1 MEDSNVLKPL
11 ARVTAPPNFESR
23 VLAELGQRRRLKP
36 QVRRAQMF
44 KFALSG
50 AAAGLLI
57 TFAVLNLFVLD
68 RSAGSPTDLRAAAA
82 QVPIQVTESVNYGR
96 EVRAASTDDPRTIYL
111 LERVSDVS
119 NVLIRY

>member
-11 ARVTAPPNFESR
+11 ARVAAPPNFEIR

-36 QVRRAQMF
+36 QVRRAQIF

-68 RSAGSPTDLRAAAA
+68 RSAGSPTGLRAAA
-82 QVPIQVTESVNYGR
+82 QDPIQVTESVNYGQ
-96 EVRAASTDDPRTIYL
+96 EVRVASTDPRTIYL